1 MTYWHRRRQLVG
13 PAASPR
19 PAHARLQGLHHQ
31 LQRAE
36 RLGRRGLLLRA
47 VLHHA
52 ALESDSHG
60 QRRALTPDLLG
71 SDRTFESELA
81 MLPRTTARASPGR
94 FRSCRRA
101 GQRGPA
107 ARTPRPAPATRS
119 SSAGSRCPSI
129 ARWRSTTA
137 RSSTTSRLTATS
149 PGCGSLLPT
158 SRRGTEGAGRNVEP
172 VRFLLAADC

>member
-1 MTYWHRRRQLVG
+1 MTSLDILASARRRQLVG

-52 ALESDSHG
+52 ALEPDRHG
-60 QRRALTPDLLG
+60 QRRELTELTPDLLG
-71 SDRTFESELA
+71 SDRTFGALVWLTLA

-94 FRSCRRA
+94 SRSCRRA

-119 SSAGSRCPSI
+119 SSAGSRCPST

-149 PGCGSLLPT
+149 PGCGSHRPM
-158 SRRGTEGAGRNVEP
+158 
-172 VRFLLAADC
+172 